1 MNPSRQAEPFPPAIS
16 YPTIPTRFL
25 MRQKPGRDRLDRTL
39 VSRGLAESR
48 EQAARLILSGN
59 VRVDGIPADKQARLV
74 CREAK
79 IDVVGKAEPY
89 VSRGGRKLEAALE
102 AFHIDPRGLIAMDV
116 GASTGGFTDCLL
128 QRGAQRVYAVDVGY
142 GQLDWRIRQDPHVVV
157 LDRQN
162 IRYLPAS
169 SVPDPIDL
177 AVIDVSFISLA
188 LVLPAVLL
196 FLRRPAWVVALIKPQ
211 FEVGRGQVG
220 RGGIVRD
227 DTQRQAVSERIVAC
241 AQQHGFVSLGLVDSP
256 VHGQKGNRE
265 ILSGWRWSTINRSG
279 RDGEVEIFEE
289 TT

>member
-1 MNPSRQAEPFPPAIS
+1 MNPSHQAEPFPPAIS
-16 YPTIPTRFL
+16 CPAISTRFL
-25 MRQKPGRDRLDRTL
+25 MPQKSGRDRLDRTL
-39 VSRGLAESR
+39 VSLGLAESR

-59 VRVDGIPADKQARLV
+59 VRVDGIPVDKQARLV
-74 CREAK
+74 CSEAN
-79 IDVVGKAEPY
+79 IEVVGKGEPY

-102 AFHIDPRGLIAMDV
+102 AFDIDPRGLIAMDV

-128 QRGAQRVYAVDVGY
+128 QRGVQRVYAVDVGY
-142 GQLDWRIRQDPHVVV
+142 GQLDWRIRQDSRVVV

-162 IRYLPAS
+162 IRYLPTS
-169 SVPDPIDL
+169 SVADPIDL

-188 LVLPAVLL
+188 LVLPAVLS
-196 FLRRPAWVVALIKPQ
+196 FLRQPAWVIALIKPQ

-227 DTQRQAVSERIVAC
+227 DAQRHAAGERIVAC

-265 ILSGWRWSTINRSG
+265 ILGGWRWSP
-279 RDGEVEIFEE
+279 DQPQ
-289 TT
+289 